1 VKRGDI
7 PGDGSGGT
15 GALSDAAAAAP
26 TMGRERAAT
35 ARLIGE
41 HIELIEADVMELARL
56 AASSNA
62 GGISRD
68 RGCAGPPPNVPLSG
82 ATKKMSMP
90 KRPALPIRN
99 HEDHQV

>member
-1 VKRGDI
+1 MRTQHGSKHRCAAAKCESARRKRGDI

-26 TMGRERAAT
+26 AMGRERAAT

-56 AASSNA
+56 TANSNA
-62 GGISRD
+62 GG
-68 RGCAGPPPNVPLSG
+68 
-82 ATKKMSMP
+82 
-90 KRPALPIRN
+90 
-99 HEDHQV
+99 